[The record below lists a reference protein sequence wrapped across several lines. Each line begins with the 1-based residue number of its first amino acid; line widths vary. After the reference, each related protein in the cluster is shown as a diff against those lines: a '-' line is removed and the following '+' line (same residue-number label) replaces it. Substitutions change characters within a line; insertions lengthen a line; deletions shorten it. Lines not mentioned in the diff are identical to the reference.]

1 MTLRL
6 QLWLPTLLAASLLI
20 AAIHFLGVPAYV
32 QWEQTHFQNQHQSA
46 LEQAMAGLADP
57 LRRQDWEQ
65 AATQLNRIRQVHPE
79 WRAVVL
85 RDAEGRQRYPLRGTG
100 PVEGTHLMH
109 ATQEAVDESGHPLA
123 TLEILAAAD
132 ATLAEEAHHAQT
144 MEQLLVAL
152 IVLATTL
159 SGLLQHR
166 LMLHPLQQIAAAS
179 HQLAAGN
186 YEISLPPAR
195 GGEVG
200 EILHALA
207 RLRDSLHADRQRRRQ
222 EQEPRLTG
230 EHLRQVLDASLDA
243 VIGIDANGTV
253 NEWNPQAE
261 AMFGYRRDEALGQH
275 LSRLIIPERN
285 HPAYLAELRR
295 YAEPLDA
302 PAPNRRSEIVAQR
315 RDGREFPVELTM
327 AGLGHGPSATFIAFL
342 RDLSER
348 KQT

>member
-20 AAIHFLGVPAYV
+20 AGIHFLGVPAYL
-32 QWEQTHFQNQHQSA
+32 QWEQMHFQSQHQSA

-57 LRRQDWEQ
+57 LRREDWEQ

-85 RDAEGRQRYPLRGTG
+85 RDAEGRQRYPLRGAG

-109 ATQEAVDESGHPLA
+109 ATQEAVDEFGHPLA

-132 ATLAEEAHHAQT
+132 ATLAEESFHAQT
-144 MEQLLVAL
+144 MEQLLIAL
-152 IVLATTL
+152 IVLAAAL

-195 GGEVG
+195 SGEVG

-207 RLRDSLHADRQRRRQ
+207 CLRDNLRAEQQRRRQ
-222 EQEPRLTG
+222 EEELRLAG
-230 EHLRQVLDASLDA
+230 EHLRHFLDAALDA
-243 VIGIDANGTV
+243 VIGIDAEGTV
-253 NEWNPQAE
+253 NDWNRQAE
-261 AMFGYRRDEALGQH
+261 AMFGYRRDEALGQR
-275 LSRLIIPERN
+275 LSRLIIPERY
-285 HPAYLAELRR
+285 HAAYEAGLRR
-295 YAEPLDA
+295 YAETSDA
-302 PAPNRRSEIVAQR
+302 PVLNRRTEIFAR
-315 RDGREFPVELTM
+315 HRDGREFPVELTV
-327 AGLGHGPSATFIAFL
+327 AALGRGASATFIAFL
-342 RDLSER
+342 RDIDER
-348 KQT
+348 KQV